1 MLLVTKLTRFYCA
14 AMLRAFSA
22 CMGLQ
27 PPHIVGDRYIS
38 LLELSLICR
47 QGARASANTR
57 DQLLGICWRLELGYC
72 AVNVRPF
79 RIRAVPPLP
88 LNISLSTLFSAFYLN
103 TLQRIVPE
111 NMFE

>member
-1 MLLVTKLTRFYCA
+1 
-14 AMLRAFSA
+14 MLRAFSA

-27 PPHIVGDRYIS
+27 PPHIVGRPLGYIS
-38 LLELSLICR
+38 QLELSLICR
-47 QGARASANTR
+47 QGARASDNTR